1 MIARLLISQSY
12 SVLAGFIE
20 QDLKK
25 HNLKRS
31 DPDLLYLEQGT
42 KLGINEAKKIREH
55 FSLKPYAAK
64 GRAVV
69 LENASE
75 MTLEA
80 QNALLKT
87 IEELPEEA
95 IFILGTTSDANL
107 LPTII
112 SRCQIVRLN
121 FDTKQGEKSGP
132 FKYEQ
137 DLQQLLESDIP
148 SRFRY
153 IEKLKEREEFL
164 HYMVHYFREQL
175 FHSQPRQTIKDFLE
189 ELLHSE
195 EWAKQNV
202 NIRAILEY
210 LMLVMP
216 RGK

>member
-12 SVLAGFIE
+12 SVLTSFIE

-25 HNLKRS
+25 YNLKRNH
-31 DPDLLYLEQGT
+31 PDLLYLKKGT
-42 KLGINEAKKIREH
+42 KLGINEAKKIKEH
-55 FSLKPYAAK
+55 FSLKPYAAE
-64 GRAVV
+64 GRIVV
-69 LENASE
+69 LEDASE

-87 IEELPEEA
+87 IEELPPEA
-95 IFILGTTSDANL
+95 IFIFGTTSDANL

-112 SRCQIVRLN
+112 SRCQIVKLN
-121 FDTKQGEKSGP
+121 FATKQGEKSGL

-137 DLQQLLESDIP
+137 DLQQLLGSDIP
-148 SRFRY
+148 SRFQY
-153 IEKLKEREEFL
+153 IEKLQEKEEFL

-175 FHSQPRQTIKDFLE
+175 HHSESRQTLKGFLE
-189 ELLHSE
+189 KLLRSE

-216 RGK
+216 VGK

>member
-12 SVLAGFIE
+12 GILTSFIE

-25 HNLKRS
+25 NILKRNH
-31 DPDLLYLEQGT
+31 PDVLYFEQGT
-42 KLGINEAKKIREH
+42 KLGINEVKKIRQH
-55 FSLKPYAAK
+55 FSLKPYTAK
-64 GRAVV
+64 GRVVV
-69 LENASE
+69 LENASD

-87 IEELPEEA
+87 IEELPKEA
-95 IFILGTTSDANL
+95 IFILGTASDANL

-112 SRCQIVRLN
+112 SRCQIIKLDVG
-121 FDTKQGEKSGP
+121 TKQDEKLP
-132 FKYEQ
+132 LLKYEQ
-137 DLQQLLESDIP
+137 DLQQLLKSDIP
-148 SRFRY
+148 TRFQY
-153 IEKLKEREEFL
+153 IEKLQEKEEFL
-164 HYMVHYFREQL
+164 HEMIRYFREQL
-175 FHSQPRQTIKDFLE
+175 LHPQSHQRFKEFLK

-216 RGK
+216 